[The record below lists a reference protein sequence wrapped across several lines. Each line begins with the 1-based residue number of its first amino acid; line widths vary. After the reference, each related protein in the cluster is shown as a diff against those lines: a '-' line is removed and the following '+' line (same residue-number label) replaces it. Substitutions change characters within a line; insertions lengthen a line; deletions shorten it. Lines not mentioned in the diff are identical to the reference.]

1 MIANAAGRGLG
12 VELAGDE
19 ARLPRWAVLF
29 VGAILALLLGP
40 ATASAAK
47 VDPCPLPGC
56 SDKVAPTCGMC
67 STINGNYAV
76 YYIQPGGQ

>member
-1 MIANAAGRGLG
+1 MIANAARRDSAIGS
-12 VELAGDE
+12 AGDE
-19 ARLPRWAVLF
+19 GRLPRWGVLL

-56 SDKVAPTCGMC
+56 SDKVAPTCGVC

-76 YYIQPGGQ
+76 YYTQPGGQ

>member
-1 MIANAAGRGLG
+1 MIANAAGHDAAIAS
-12 VELAGDE
+12 AGDE
-19 ARLPRWAVLF
+19 GRLPRWGVLL

-40 ATASAAK
+40 ATANAAK

-56 SDKVAPTCGMC
+56 SDKVAPTCGLC